1 MKLIRLLL
9 LLVFLAML
17 TACSKPADRTLLNY
31 EQSLAHADSLA
42 QCGAVDSIGAVRL
55 FSDLHREYV
64 QVKERSDGSLV
75 RLKPAN
81 RWKRFGWFTLAALMI
96 GLNIWLSITGL
107 NFSKERKHRRYL
119 LDLSENEQ
127 RLRNNERERKELEEC
142 LKEMSLTDEEREEV
156 HASLMNLMEHGNR
169 LDRENESLRARLKE
183 YEDRPVPRELA
194 MLKQEGER
202 VRVLDGQV
210 QALAS
215 AMIDADE
222 VVKQLRA
229 QPKFLDDNQWS
240 YLQKLTD
247 RVYKGASKRLLQR
260 FPQLT
265 PADSQLCMLIR
276 LRFSN
281 AQIATLIAVS
291 PASVSQQKFRLKKRM
306 MQSDGGLFAGGET
319 LEGVIVSC

>member
-1 MKLIRLLL
+1 MRQIYLLL
-9 LLVFLAML
+9 LLAFLAML

-42 QCGAVDSIGAVRL
+42 RSGAVDSMGAVRL
-55 FSDLHREYV
+55 LSDLHREYV
-64 QVKERSDGSLV
+64 QVKELSDGSLV

-81 RWKRFGWFTLAALMI
+81 RWKRFGWFTFTALMI
-96 GLNIWLSITGL
+96 GLNIWLSITDFK
-107 NFSKERKHRRYL
+107 FSKERKHRRYL

-156 HASLMNLMEHGNR
+156 CASLTNLMEHGNR
-169 LDRENESLRARLKE
+169 LDRENEQLRARLKE

-210 QALAS
+210 EALAS
-215 AMIDADE
+215 AMLVNDA
-222 VVKQLRA
+222 VMARLHA
-229 QPKFLDDNQWS
+229 APA
-240 YLQKLTD
+240 YLSDVDYAHLQELAD
-247 RVYKGASKRLLQR
+247 RVYEGFRQRLSMR
-260 FPQLT
+260 FPRLT
-265 PADSQLCMLIR
+265 SADLQLCLLMR

-281 AQIATLIAVS
+281 TEIATLTAVS

-306 MQSDGGLFAGGET
+306 MQEDEGLFDNGRTVEAVVCG
-319 LEGVIVSC
+319 C